1 MTTVPQSGD
10 SSTTLMRWIARIL
23 GLLAS
28 ALFVWFLICAGV
40 GLCKTLSWS
49 SPRGI
54 PLLIVMAIA
63 AVGVLIAWR
72 WEMIGGTI
80 AIISALFLGVLV
92 YFGSGQT
99 VFTTALLVG
108 LPFFIAGIL
117 FLVCFWRTKTATVL
131 NRA

>member
-1 MTTVPQSGD
+1 MTTVLQSGD

-28 ALFVWFLICAGV
+28 ALFVWFLVCAGI

-63 AVGVLIAWR
+63 AVGVLLAWR
-72 WEMIGGTI
+72 WEMFGGTI
-80 AIISALFLGVLV
+80 ATTSALFLGILV
-92 YFGSGQT
+92 YFGSGHA

-108 LPFFIAGIL
+108 LPFFVAGIL
-117 FLVCFWRTKTATVL
+117 FLVCCWRTRTVTAL
-131 NRA
+131 HRA